1 MRYNSNKKRGDIM
14 GDMQKVFIENLRKLL
29 EIKGVTQKEFAEAIG
44 CSRQTVNSW
53 FRGVCMPNTDKM
65 DAIANYF
72 GVDRGALISFL
83 ETDRRMPAHL
93 LAYMRAL
100 NSDGLRKLEERAEE
114 LLEIERYKRK

>member
-1 MRYNSNKKRGDIM
+1 MNDA
-14 GDMQKVFIENLRKLL
+14 QKCFIDNLRKLL
-29 EIKGVTQKEFAEAIG
+29 ELKGVTQKQFADALG
-44 CSRQTVNSW
+44 VSKQTVNSW
-53 FRGVCMPNTDKM
+53 FRGVCMPNNDKL

-72 GVDRGALISFL
+72 DVDRGSLISFL
-83 ETDRRMPAHL
+83 ETDHRMPAHL